1 MRKLVSAAAALA
13 LGASLLTG
21 GAALAKEN
29 ITSGGSS
36 FAGTIM
42 TTCAAAYTK
51 HSVTYTP
58 SSSGTGRANFTAGSI
73 NFAGSDATY
82 SATDAKPSKFT
93 YVPVVG
99 GPVTVVYNV
108 AGLATLNL
116 TPTVLGQIFQGKITT
131 WDHPSIKK
139 HNPKADLPDEK
150 INVVYR
156 SSKSGTTE
164 NLANYMV
171 QNKVTGWVKDGNWN
185 TATSQ
190 STPAGIGAATSSDLV
205 TKIKQTTYSIGYV
218 DLSDSN
224 KKHLPYAAI
233 KNPSGQFVKPTVAAT
248 AAFLAAQKVNKDGSV
263 TINYLSKVKNAYN
276 LAAITYAIA
285 PTADGTAKG
294 DAVRDFLGYVV
305 NSCAQSKAA
314 SLGYVAL
321 TGGIKTTAQ
330 ALVKK
335 VN

>member
-116 TPTVLGQIFQGKITT
+116 TPTVLGRF
-131 WDHPSIKK
+131 SR
-139 HNPKADLPDEK
+139 A
-150 INVVYR
+150 R
-156 SSKSGTTE
+156 SPLGTTHRSRSTTQR
-164 NLANYMV
+164 LTFQTRRSTWFTAPQSRV
-171 QNKVTGWVKDGNWN
+171 QPRT
-185 TATSQ
+185 
-190 STPAGIGAATSSDLV
+190 
-205 TKIKQTTYSIGYV
+205 
-218 DLSDSN
+218 
-224 KKHLPYAAI
+224 
-233 KNPSGQFVKPTVAAT
+233 
-248 AAFLAAQKVNKDGSV
+248 
-263 TINYLSKVKNAYN
+263 
-276 LAAITYAIA
+276 
-285 PTADGTAKG
+285 
-294 DAVRDFLGYVV
+294 
-305 NSCAQSKAA
+305 
-314 SLGYVAL
+314 
-321 TGGIKTTAQ
+321 
-330 ALVKK
+330 
-335 VN
+335 

>member
-29 ITSGGSS
+29 VTSGGSS

-42 TTCAAAYTK
+42 TTCAASYTK

-58 SSSGTGRANFTAGSI
+58 SSSGTGRANFAAGSI
-73 NFAGSDATY
+73 DFAGSDATY
-82 SATDAKPSKFT
+82 SDTDAKPSKFT

-99 GPVTVVYNV
+99 GPITIVYNV
-108 AGLATLNL
+108 AGLSSLNL
-116 TPTVLGQIFQGKITT
+116 TPNVLGAILQGKITY
-131 WDHPSIKK
+131 WDNKAIKSL
-139 HNPKADLPDEK
+139 NPKADLPNEK

-171 QNKVTGWVKDGNWN
+171 QNKISGWVKDGNWP
-185 TATSQ
+185 TATGKA
-190 STPAGIGAATSSDLV
+190 TPVGTGAATSSDLV

-224 KKHLPYAAI
+224 KKSLPYAAI
-233 KNPSGQFVKPTVAAT
+233 KNPAGDFVKPTVAAT
-248 AAFLAAQKVNKDGSV
+248 AAFLAAQKVNSNGSV
-263 TINYLSKVKNAYN
+263 TINHLAKVKKAYN
-276 LAAITYAIA
+276 LTAITYAIA
-285 PTADGTAKG
+285 PTANGKAKG

-305 NSCAQSKAA
+305 NSCAPSKAA

-321 TGGIKTTAQ
+321 TGTIKTKAQ
-330 ALVKK
+330 ALIKK
-335 VN
+335 IN